1 MEPVE
6 PLCDLFFNAA
16 YVQHAEDAKGNAS
29 LAQSEALSRLS
40 LAN

>member
-1 MEPVE
+1 LNPFAN
-6 PLCDLFFNAA
+6 CFFNAA